1 MAVAAAIVDRTGR
14 HGVEDPAAE
23 VGRRIERGDYFWL
36 DLHGPA
42 EDELRDVADLL
53 SLHPHALESALEF
66 GHRARADDYDGLLFL
81 VVFGWSPDDDGL
93 VEMHVLYSERFLVT
107 LHHDES
113 PGLRE
118 LEESCASMLTA
129 GTEPVLVLHR
139 LLDGLTDSFN
149 APLEAVEDQL
159 EAIEAEIV
167 EQPNERFVGQIL
179 EMRRRVAML
188 RKVLVPERDVI
199 GRISADLVPV
209 AGLTDDARRYFR
221 DVHDNLTHLMEVL
234 DTVRELITGTLDVYL
249 SAASNRLGIVTKQ
262 LTVIA
267 TIFLPLT
274 FITGF
279 FGQNFG
285 WLVRHVSSWEAF
297 VLLGLGLEVLAVL
310 VIVLI
315 FRQRR
320 LF

>member
-1 MAVAAAIVDRTGR
+1 MALTATLVDRTGR
-14 HGVEDPAAE
+14 HGVENLAVE
-23 VGRRIERGDYFWL
+23 VARRIQRDDYFWL
-36 DLHGPA
+36 DFHGA
-42 EDELRDVADLL
+42 ADDELRSVAELL
-53 SLHPHALESALEF
+53 GVHPHALESALEF
-66 GHRARADDYDGLLFL
+66 GHRAKADDYEGLLFL

-93 VEMHVLYSERFLVT
+93 VEMHVLYSERYLVT
-107 LHHDES
+107 VHHDES

-118 LEESCASMLTA
+118 LEDSCASMLTA
-129 GTEPVLVLHR
+129 GTAPVLVLHR
-139 LLDGLTDSFN
+139 LLDGLTDTFT
-149 APLEAVEDQL
+149 APLEDVEDRL

-167 EQPNERFVGQIL
+167 EQPNERFVGEIL
-179 EMRRRVAML
+179 DMRRRVAML
-188 RKVLVPERDVI
+188 RKVLLPERDVL

-209 AGLTDDARRYFR
+209 PGLTDDARRYFR

-285 WLVRHVSSWEAF
+285 WLVRNVSSWEAF
-297 VLLGLGLEVLAVL
+297 VLLGLGLEALAVAAIL
-310 VIVLI
+310 LI
-315 FRQRR
+315 FRQRG

>member
-1 MAVAAAIVDRTGR
+1 VAVAATIVDRTGR
-14 HGVEDPAAE
+14 HGVDNPAAE
-23 VGRRIERGDYFWL
+23 VGRRIESDDYFWL
-36 DLHGPA
+36 DLHGVA
-42 EDELRDVADLL
+42 EDELRDVADPLG
-53 SLHPHALESALEF
+53 LHPHALESALEF

-107 LHHDES
+107 VHHDES

-118 LEESCASMLTA
+118 LEDSCASILTA

-139 LLDGLTDSFN
+139 LLDGLTESFT
-149 APLEAVEDQL
+149 APLEEVEDRL

-167 EQPNERFVGQIL
+167 ESPNDRFVGEIL
-179 EMRRRVAML
+179 DTRRRVAML
-188 RKVLVPERDVI
+188 RKVLVPERDVL

-209 AGLTDDARRYFR
+209 PGLTDDARRYFR
-221 DVHDNLTHLMEVL
+221 DVHDDLTHLVEVL

-310 VIVLI
+310 VIVLV

>member
-1 MAVAAAIVDRTGR
+1 MAVAATIVDRTGR
-14 HGVEDPAAE
+14 HGVENLAVE
-23 VGRRIERGDYFWL
+23 VTRRIQRDDYFWL

-42 EDELRDVADLL
+42 EDELRAVAGLL
-53 SLHPHALESALEF
+53 GIHPHALESALEF
-66 GHRARADDYDGLLFL
+66 GHRAKADDYEGLLFL

-107 LHHDES
+107 LHHDDS

-118 LEESCASMLTA
+118 LEDSCASMLTA

-139 LLDGLTDSFN
+139 LLDGLTDGFT
-149 APLEAVEDQL
+149 APLEDVEDRL

-167 EQPNERFVGQIL
+167 DQPNERFVGEIL
-179 EMRRRVAML
+179 DMRRRVAML
-188 RKVLVPERDVI
+188 RKVLLPERDVL

-209 AGLTDDARRYFR
+209 PGLTDDARRYFR
-221 DVHDNLTHLMEVL
+221 DVHDNLTHLMEIL
-234 DTVRELITGTLDVYL
+234 DTVRELITGTLDIYL

-279 FGQNFG
+279 FGQNFT
-285 WLVRHVSSWEAF
+285 WLVRHVDSWQAF
-297 VLLGLGLEVLAVL
+297 VLFGIGLELAAVA